1 MSGRDDVLSRA
12 KEERRLFERILSV
25 LPGFKGYKEKELRR
39 ESDRL
44 VRDHLY
50 RRLREGENLLKEFF
64 QRLSDRRAYGVLE
77 EVDRLVM
84 IFDRVKARIDHA
96 SYGYSGFFDVLKVDE
111 KDLEEMLSFDER
123 LIKAVEE
130 VFEETKALRE
140 VDVEKVGD
148 IRRHLEAIRSSL
160 KELEETFNQRKE
172 KILGVK

>member
-1 MSGRDDVLSRA
+1 LSGRDDVLSRA

-50 RRLREGENLLKEFF
+50 RRLREGEDLLKEFF

-130 VFEETKALRE
+130 IFEETKALRE

-148 IRRHLEAIRSSL
+148 IRRHLEVIRSSL
-160 KELEETFNQRKE
+160 KELEETFNRRKE

>member
-1 MSGRDDVLSRA
+1 MSGRDDILSRA
-12 KEERRLFERILSV
+12 KKERRFFEQILSV

-44 VRDHLY
+44 LRDYLY
-50 RRLREGENLLKEFF
+50 RRLGEGEDHLKKFF
-64 QRLSDRRAYGVLE
+64 QRLSDRRVYGVLE

-84 IFDRVKARIDHA
+84 AFDRVKARIDHA

-111 KDLEEMLSFDER
+111 RDLEEMLSFDEE
-123 LIKAVEE
+123 LIKTVEE
-130 VFEETKALRE
+130 IFEEVKALRE
-140 VDVEKVGD
+140 VDVEKVGE

-160 KELEETFNQRKE
+160 EELEETFNRRKE

>member
-50 RRLREGENLLKEFF
+50 RRLREGEDLLKEFF

-130 VFEETKALRE
+130 IFEETKALRE

-148 IRRHLEAIRSSL
+148 IRRHLEVIRSSL
-160 KELEETFNQRKE
+160 KELEETFNRRKE

>member
-25 LPGFKGYKEKELRR
+25 LPGFKGYKEKEIRR

-50 RRLREGENLLKEFF
+50 RRLREGEDLLKEFF

-148 IRRHLEAIRSSL
+148 IRRHLEVIRSSL
-160 KELEETFNQRKE
+160 KELEETFNRRKE